1 MSLPAPTWWLV
12 GAAVIALALAAALFA
27 FLSLSAGTAYG
38 RHYHSLSRVQ
48 RRMARVLYLGALAAA
63 IGCALL
69 ALGLG
74 AWALRLFFSQ
84 AG

>member
-12 GAAVIALALAAALFA
+12 GAAAIAMMLAAALFA

-38 RHYHSLSRVQ
+38 RHFHSLSPVQ
-48 RRMARVLYLGALAAA
+48 RRMARVLYLGAFAAA
-63 IGCALL
+63 VGSALL

-74 AWALRLFFSQ
+74 AWALRLALSP